1 MSREDRKLRKHF
13 EERAK
18 REMRLARKFQ
28 AKNEGPRRA
37 PRDPSAAVGM
47 VVETGP
53 GFCDVQH
60 QSERLRCRLAVEA
73 VVGDQVLFSAGRR
86 RIEEIL
92 PRRTVLSRADPHNP
106 RWERV
111 LAANVDVVVHV
122 VSLKNPP
129 LRTGLIDRYL
139 IAVAKSGASP
149 LICVNKF
156 DLLESRDELDV
167 LRPYEEAGVPVLLCS
182 AATNWGVEQLADA
195 LAGRCS
201 VFAGHSGVG
210 KSSLLNALDPQLG
223 VTIGSV
229 SAATHKGRHTTTS
242 SVLYRLPNG
251 ATVIDTP
258 GVREF
263 GLWSIN
269 AEDVRRHF
277 SEFERY
283 PCAYSDCSH
292 THEPDCGVKAAVDSG
307 EIDRARYDGYVRI
320 LKSLAAP
327 DW

>member
-1 MSREDRKLRKHF
+1 
-13 EERAK
+13 
-18 REMRLARKFQ
+18 MRLARKFQ
-28 AKNEGPRRA
+28 AKNEGPRRG

-53 GFCDVQH
+53 GFCDVQR
-60 QSERLRCRLAVEA
+60 QGERIRCRSADEA
-73 VVGDQVLFSAGRR
+73 VVGDQVVFSAGRG

-92 PRRTVLSRADPHNP
+92 PRRTVLSRTDPGNP

-111 LAANVDVVVHV
+111 VAANVDVVVHV

-139 IAVAKSGASP
+139 IAVGKSGASP

-156 DLLESRDELDV
+156 DLLEHRGELDV

-223 VTIGSV
+223 VTTGSV

-242 SVLYRLPNG
+242 SALYRLPNG
-251 ATVIDTP
+251 AMVIDTP

-263 GLWSIN
+263 GLWSIS

-277 SEFERY
+277 SEFERCR
-283 PCAYSDCSH
+283 CAYSDCSH
-292 THEPDCGVKAAVDSG
+292 THEPDCGVKAAVESG

>member
-1 MSREDRKLRKHF
+1 VSREDRKLRKHF
-13 EERAK
+13 QERAK

-28 AKNEGPRRA
+28 TKNEGSRRT
-37 PRDPSAAVGM
+37 PRDESVAVGM

-53 GFCDVQH
+53 GFCDVQ
-60 QSERLRCRLAVEA
+60 QQTERVRCRSHGET
-73 VVGDQVLFSAGRR
+73 VVGDQVVFSVGRR

-106 RWERV
+106 RLERV
-111 LAANVDVVVHV
+111 LAANVDIVVHV
-122 VSLKNPP
+122 VSLKSPP
-129 LRTGLIDRYL
+129 LRAGLIDRYL
-139 IAVAKSGASP
+139 IAVGKCGASP
-149 LICVNKF
+149 MICVNKH
-156 DLLESRDELDV
+156 DLLEDRDELDV

-182 AATNWGVEQLADA
+182 AATGWGIEQLADA

-223 VTIGSV
+223 VTTGSV

-242 SVLYRLPNG
+242 STLYRLPNG

-263 GLWSIN
+263 GLWSIT

-277 SEFERY
+277 SEFEQY
-283 PCAYSDCSH
+283 TCAFSDCSH
-292 THEPDCGVKAAVDSG
+292 THEPDCGVKAAVESG
-307 EIDRARYDGYVRI
+307 EIDRVRYDGYVRI